1 MSTQSIQGQ
10 GQLHRRIEAGLG
22 QPARVMIVDDHPAV
36 RAGVAG
42 VLAAEADIAPVAM
55 VATARDA
62 LAEAKRRSLQAA
74 VVDYHLPDRDGLSL
88 TLQLKAL
95 PDPPAVLIYSA
106 FADARVTLGAIVAG
120 ADGVANKESRADE
133 LCAAVRAIAN
143 GSSSLPPVAPE
154 MMSALASELEVEDL
168 PILGMLINRIAPAE
182 LAEVLGI
189 SAEWLELRRWA
200 ILQRV
205 AGPRRRP
212 HSAAYTTVR
221 SPGVGLVGTRPAR
234 S

>member
-1 MSTQSIQGQ
+1 
-10 GQLHRRIEAGLG
+10 
-22 QPARVMIVDDHPAV
+22 MIVDDHPAV

-42 VLAAEADIAPVAM
+42 VLAAEGDIEPVAM
-55 VATARDA
+55 VATAREA
-62 LAEAKRRSLQAA
+62 LAEAQRRSLEAV

-95 PDPPAVLIYSA
+95 PDAPAVLIYSA
-106 FADARVTLGAIVAG
+106 FADARLTLAAIVAG
-120 ADGVANKESRADE
+120 ADGVANKECRAEE

-154 MMSALASELEVEDL
+154 VMCALASELEVEDL

-189 SAEWLELRRWA
+189 SAEWLEIRRWA
-200 ILQRV
+200 ILQTV

-212 HSAAYTTVR
+212 HATASTTVALPR
-221 SPGVGLVGTRPAR
+221 VGLVGTDPAR